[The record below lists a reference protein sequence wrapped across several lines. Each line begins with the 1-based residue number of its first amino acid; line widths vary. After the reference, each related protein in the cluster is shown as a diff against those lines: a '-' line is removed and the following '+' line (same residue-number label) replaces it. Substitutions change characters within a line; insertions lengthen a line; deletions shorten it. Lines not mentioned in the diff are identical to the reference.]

1 MRELYATVEINKP
14 NSQSKIKYYELTW
27 KGYGVEIVREM
38 NNEILIS
45 KVIENITNKKR
56 KIKEILELLT
66 SQLIT
71 PENAEY
77 IEKDLNL

>member
-1 MRELYATVEINKP
+1 MRELYATVEIKKP
-14 NSQSKIKYYELTW
+14 NSQSKIKYYELTG